1 MESDMKKKLIMG
13 ILALGMITTLSAC
26 AVMDRVQRLQY
37 ATSLFSGKE
46 QYDNFARIPEMFPV
60 STVTAVSSSHDWP
73 MGVPLTLPSDF
84 SHHEKLKSTDIF
96 LSETDTVGLLVL
108 HKGQLVYENY
118 WLTGGPDV
126 QWPSWSVAKSYVSA
140 LVGIAIEDNLI
151 RDVSDPITDYLPE
164 LKGTGYDGV
173 SIEDVLQMSSGARW
187 NEDYSDSKSDIN
199 RLGRIIALGGSLD
212 KFITTI
218 GADLKPGT
226 YNRYNSADTQVLG
239 RLVVKV
245 SGQSLSDYMEEKLW
259 QPIGSQQDGYWLV
272 DNKGMEMAFAGF
284 HATARDY
291 ARIGE
296 LYRNGGKL
304 NGQRLISENWVRA
317 STQASKPHLSSGENP
332 ASNNEFGYG
341 YQWWLLDG
349 NEGEF
354 TAMGVYNQFVYV
366 NPTKDTVIVK
376 LSANS
381 EFGVRDDQSSYRDQE
396 TISLLRQIASAAS
409 QALE

>member
-1 MESDMKKKLIMG
+1 MKRKWVFMAVAFLCVS
-13 ILALGMITTLSAC
+13 ALTAC
-26 AVMDRVQRLQY
+26 AVLDRVQRLQY

-46 QYDNFARIPEMFPV
+46 QYENFARIPEMFPV
-60 STVTAVSSSHDWP
+60 STVSAANPSQEWAVGDEIK
-73 MGVPLTLPSDF
+73 LPSSYIYLEDVQ
-84 SHHEKLKSTDIF
+84 STERF
-96 LSETDTVGLLVL
+96 LVETDTVALLVL
-108 HKGQLVYENY
+108 HNGQIRYENY
-118 WLTGGPDV
+118 WLSGGKDV

-140 LVGIAIEDNLI
+140 LVGIAIHEGLIGTVED
-151 RDVSDPITDYLPE
+151 SITDYLPE
-164 LKGTGYDGV
+164 LIGTGYDGV
-173 SIEDVLQMSSGARW
+173 SIQDILQMSSGARW

-212 KFITTI
+212 KFIATI
-218 GADLKPGT
+218 GPDLKPGT

-239 RLVVKV
+239 RLLVKV
-245 SGQSLSDYMEEKLW
+245 SGLSLSEYMEKELW
-259 QPIGSQQDGYWLV
+259 RPLGSDQDGYWLV

-296 LYRNGGKL
+296 LYRNKGKL
-304 NGQRLISENWVRA
+304 DGKQIISNDWVQA
-317 STQASKPHLSSGENP
+317 STTATKQHLLSGENP

-349 NEGEF
+349 DEGEF

-366 NPTKDTVIVK
+366 NPAKDIVIVK

-396 TISLLRQIASAAS
+396 TISLLREIANSTVD
-409 QALE
+409 E

>member
-1 MESDMKKKLIMG
+1 MRRKF
-13 ILALGMITTLSAC
+13 ILTVFAVASLSALSAC
-26 AVMDRVQRLQY
+26 AVFDRVQRLHY

-46 QYDNFARIPEMFPV
+46 QYKNFARIPEMFPV
-60 STVTAVSSSHDWP
+60 SIVQAADERRDWP
-73 MGVPLTLPSDF
+73 IGKSIKLPSSFTHLDK
-84 SHHEKLKSTDIF
+84 EQSTELF
-96 LSETDTVGLLVL
+96 LEETDTVGLLVL
-108 HKGQLVYENY
+108 HNGNIEYENY
-118 WLTGGPDV
+118 WLTGGEDV

-140 LVGIAIEDNLI
+140 LVGIAIHDGLIGSVEDPVTN
-151 RDVSDPITDYLPE
+151 YLPE
-164 LKGTGYDGV
+164 LVGTGYDEV

-212 KFITTI
+212 KFIATI
-218 GADLKPGT
+218 GPDIKPGSF
-226 YNRYNSADTQVLG
+226 NRYNSADTQVLG
-239 RLVVKV
+239 RLLVKV
-245 SGQSLSDYMEEKLW
+245 SGMSLSNYMEQKLW
-259 QPIGSQQDGYWLV
+259 RPLGGEQDGYWLI
-272 DNKGMEMAFAGF
+272 DNRGMEMAFAGF

-296 LYRNGGKL
+296 LYRNKGKL
-304 NGQRLISENWVRA
+304 DGKQILPENWVQA
-317 STQASKPHLSSGENP
+317 STTATKAHLLSGENP

-349 NEGEF
+349 DDGEF

-366 NPTKDTVIVK
+366 NPAKGVVIVK

-396 TISLLRQIASAAS
+396 TISLLRQIAKTVN
-409 QALE
+409 QAEK